1 MRFIHT
7 ADNHLGATP
16 DSGMPWSKERAQ
28 ALWDTFRKIIAA
40 AGDMQADLLLIA
52 GDLFHQQPLQ
62 RECKEVNY
70 LFSTIPATRVVLIA
84 GNHDYITP
92 SSPYLTYPWE
102 KNVTVLSSETPDS
115 VYFPELHTEVHG
127 FSYHRREIREA
138 LCDDLTAPDDG
149 RFHIL
154 LAHGGDENHV
164 PLHMNRLARSGF
176 DYIAL
181 GHIHQPHLWDKA
193 PIAFCGSPEPL
204 DRTDIGRRGYIVG
217 ELSEAGCQYR
227 WQASAS
233 CQYRTLTAT
242 VNTHTTT
249 AQLVDTLQKNLRQ
262 DGRSLYRVTLT
273 GPRDPSVR
281 FDPEVIRQ
289 AGRIVEITD
298 HTEPAYDLNALQA
311 EHAHDL
317 VSRYIQA
324 LSGPEATPLEQKA
337 LHYGLRALLNLD

>member
-1 MRFIHT
+1 
-7 ADNHLGATP
+7 
-16 DSGMPWSKERAQ
+16 MPWSKERAQ

-204 DRTDIGRRGYIVG
+204 DRTDIGRHGYIIG

-298 HTEPAYDLNALQA
+298 HTEPAYDLDALQA